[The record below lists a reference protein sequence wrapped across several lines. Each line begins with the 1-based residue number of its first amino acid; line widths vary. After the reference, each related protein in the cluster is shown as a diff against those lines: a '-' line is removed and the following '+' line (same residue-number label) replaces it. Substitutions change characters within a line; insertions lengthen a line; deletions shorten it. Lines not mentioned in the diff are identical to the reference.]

1 MKTKST
7 LISIAA
13 LLLLI
18 ISISLLIMLQSSKKY
33 YNELEKQIEERNTLI
48 KSLFNDLVLD
58 NTSSALL
65 ESLCLNDSIA
75 YFSTLPQK
83 VSDAEL
89 RKITELI
96 QNYIEVINIHD
107 SQGYAELFAK
117 EVPKFFLQDSV
128 SNKDVYNHM
137 QWYWKTYPDID
148 LPTYSVP
155 NMSIV
160 KNPSEFIVFLPSKKG
175 DTEHVTEIRFNK
187 DLKIFYIRDYYAYIK
202 KRSKGK

>member
-1 MKTKST
+1 MKNRYTFM
-7 LISIAA
+7 SIAA
-13 LLLLI
+13 FLLLV
-18 ISISLLIMLQSSKKY
+18 ISISLFVMLQYSRKY
-33 YNELEKQIEERNTLI
+33 YNDLEKQIEERNILI

-89 RKITELI
+89 RKINELI

-107 SQGYAELFAK
+107 SHGYAELFAK
-117 EVPKFFLQDSV
+117 DIPKFFLRDSV

-137 QWYWKTYPDID
+137 QWYWKAYPDID

-160 KNPSEFIVFLPSKKG
+160 KNSSEFIVFLPSKKG
-175 DTEHVTEIRFNK
+175 DTEYVTELRFNK